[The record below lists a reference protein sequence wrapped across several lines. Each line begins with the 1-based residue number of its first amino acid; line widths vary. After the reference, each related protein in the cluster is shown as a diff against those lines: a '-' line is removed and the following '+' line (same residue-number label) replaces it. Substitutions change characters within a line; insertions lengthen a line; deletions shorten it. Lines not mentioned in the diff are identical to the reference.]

1 MNYEIIATLGPA
13 SSADQIWDAMLRAG
27 ATGFRLNTSHLNPAD
42 MALWLRRLSDFRQR
56 QGLSFPVV
64 LDLQGSKWRLGQ
76 FAPRA
81 LRLGEMLRLILADAS
96 DQPDALPVPHPDFFR
111 MAHKGGQAALND
123 AKTLLRIDAVEGN
136 TARAVVVQGGEI
148 SPRKGITILG
158 GEGRTETLNLRDQAM
173 LDAARP
179 FPFAQ
184 YAISYIRD
192 AAEMERYRALFPA
205 GAALI
210 AKLERES
217 AVRDAVAIARHADAL
232 WLCRGDL
239 GAELGMLAM
248 AEAVHDFAGV
258 VSGARVPV
266 FMAGQVLEHMV
277 DHSTPT
283 RSEVCFLY
291 DSLRA
296 GYAGVILS
304 DECAVGKYPV
314 EAVTAAAMFQVG

>member
-1 MNYEIIATLGPA
+1 
-13 SSADQIWDAMLRAG
+13 
-27 ATGFRLNTSHLNPAD
+27 
-42 MALWLRRLSDFRQR
+42 
-56 QGLSFPVV
+56 
-64 LDLQGSKWRLGQ
+64 
-76 FAPRA
+76 
-81 LRLGEMLRLILADAS
+81 
-96 DQPDALPVPHPDFFR
+96 